1 MIGMEIL
8 EKEIDREFL
17 DCVVKE
23 VMKEFPLKIEEYQNG
38 KTGIVNMFMGEIKS
52 RTGDKFEPRIA
63 NELLMR
69 KLQETLIVNG

>member
-1 MIGMEIL
+1 MVAA
-8 EKEIDREFL
+8 KEVDMEFL
-17 DCVVKE
+17 NSVVKE

-69 KLQETLIVNG
+69 KLSNVGNS